1 MKRKIRLSPLAQFD
15 LEATY
20 SYIEARHPRAAQRWL
35 QELEQ
40 FFNLLLKKPRLGMA
54 YDHVRKGMRRT
65 IKKGYKILYR
75 IHDDEILIVR
85 IFHPHR
91 DINPSD
97 WD

>member
-40 FFNLLLKKPRLGMA
+40 FFNLLLKNHDWEWLTIMCA
-54 YDHVRKGMRRT
+54 KGCGGLSRRA
-65 IKKGYKILYR
+65 IKFS
-75 IHDDEILIVR
+75 IV
-85 IFHPHR
+85 FTMTKF
-91 DINPSD
+91 
-97 WD
+97 